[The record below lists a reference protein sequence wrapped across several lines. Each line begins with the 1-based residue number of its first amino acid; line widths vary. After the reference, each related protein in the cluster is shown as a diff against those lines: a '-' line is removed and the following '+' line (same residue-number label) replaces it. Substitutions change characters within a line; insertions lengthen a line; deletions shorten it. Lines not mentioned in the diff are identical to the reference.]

1 MQTFYYRLSAGL
13 LPHLDWRLDG
23 VSRQMPIWASSIGTF
38 LVIVPWF
45 SSTLRCR
52 NHLTAAKIPLRRQ
65 RASYGGAFQ
74 KRRLSFTGICQQFI
88 HTLWWHHLVWNQGRL
103 WFSMEDRKTFWR
115 LAGPSVAEGLL
126 LMLLSAVDLIM
137 VSSLGT
143 MAVAAVSILGQPR
156 MMILCVSRS
165 FSVAITAH
173 IAQKYG
179 EKNNTRLLNLRGS
192 LYLGPL

>member
-1 MQTFYYRLSAGL
+1 
-13 LPHLDWRLDG
+13 
-23 VSRQMPIWASSIGTF
+23 
-38 LVIVPWF
+38 
-45 SSTLRCR
+45 
-52 NHLTAAKIPLRRQ
+52 
-65 RASYGGAFQ
+65 
-74 KRRLSFTGICQQFI
+74 
-88 HTLWWHHLVWNQGRL
+88 
-103 WFSMEDRKTFWR
+103 MEDRKTFWQ